1 MQSSPS
7 ISPSVKPMPRPSPEA
22 TRRVYLVEDDA
33 GVRDSLTLLL
43 DLHGYAVRAFESAE
57 AFLAAGPS
65 GPACVLVDLRLPG
78 MDGLALQRAMQER
91 AIALPIVMISGH
103 GDVAAARQSFKNGA
117 IDFLEKPIDEEQLL
131 GAISQALADALGE
144 RERAE
149 QTQRL
154 RERME
159 RLTERERQVLDQVVA
174 GRHNREIA
182 VTLGISARTVEVY
195 KARLMEKLQVRRVPE
210 LVRLIVG
217 ATAGEGERKV

>member
-7 ISPSVKPMPRPSPEA
+7 ISPSVKSNPRPRVEA
-22 TRRVYLVEDDA
+22 GKRVYLVDDDA

-43 DLHGYAVRAFESAE
+43 GLHNYAVRTFETAE
-57 AFLAAGPS
+57 AFLAAQLDGP
-65 GPACVLVDLRLPG
+65 GCVLVDLRLPG
-78 MDGLALQRAMQER
+78 MDGLALQQAMRER
-91 AIALPIVMISGH
+91 GIALPIVMITGH
-103 GDVAAARQSFKNGA
+103 GDVAAARTSFKSGA
-117 IDFLEKPIDEEQLL
+117 IDFLEKPLDEEQLL
-131 GAISQALADALGE
+131 DAISQALADATGE

-149 QTQRL
+149 QAARL
-154 RERME
+154 SERLA

-182 VTLGISARTVEVY
+182 AALGISARTVEVY

-217 ATAGEGERKV
+217 APQIGGGAS